1 MRARSIFI
9 TGAFGYLGRR
19 VVECIDP
26 RNFGGV
32 RKLERGRDLL
42 APATYADALAGCDT
56 VIHLAAV
63 TGKRKRAEYF
73 RVNRDG
79 TGALVEACRRAGV
92 RNFLHVSTIAVKYP
106 GLERYP
112 YAQAKLEAEEI
123 VRKSGLRYAIVR
135 PTMIFGRGAP
145 VLANLTKLA
154 LAPVI
159 PVFGDGRAKMQ
170 PVYVDD
176 VARWIASAVES
187 DELRDEI
194 VELGGSEVLTMED
207 LLQRIRVARSGSR
220 GPVLHLPM
228 GIVEPA
234 VILAEAVVGPLMP
247 FTAGQLKALTND
259 GTADVVRAEL
269 LGVTECLRLSFVDEA
284 LRQECRTYTRY
295 LIGAEPSEY
304 VVSKYEE
311 FHRSAAAQPARS
323 GFDKLLL
330 KLSARSTWWT
340 RLADTYASRFFRGST
355 LRRKLVLLLGLLECA
370 PPSAAHLDAPGSRSV
385 VGAWIGLA
393 LSAVRYAVSLAASLM
408 LFAPLHLA
416 SASRR
421 GR

>member
-1 MRARSIFI
+1 MRERSVFI

-19 VVECIDP
+19 VVECVDP
-26 RNFGGV
+26 RNFGAV

-42 APATYADALAGCDT
+42 EPAAYADALAGCDT

-79 TGALVEACRRAGV
+79 TRALVEASRRAGV

-112 YAQAKLEAEEI
+112 YAQAKLEAEDI
-123 VRKSGLRYAIVR
+123 VRSSGLRYAIVR
-135 PTMIFGRGAP
+135 PTMIFGREAP
-145 VLANLTKLA
+145 VLANLAKLA

-159 PVFGDGRAKMQ
+159 PIFGDGRAKMQ

-187 DELRDEI
+187 DELHDEV
-194 VELGGSEVLTMED
+194 VELGGSEVLTLED
-207 LLQRIRVARSGSR
+207 LLQRIRVARRGKR

-228 GIVEPA
+228 GIMEPA
-234 VILAEAVVGPLMP
+234 VILAEAVVGSLMP

-259 GTADVVRAEL
+259 GTSDVVRSEM
-269 LGVTECLRLSFVDEA
+269 LGVAESLRLSFVDEA

-295 LIGAEPSEY
+295 LVGSEPSEY
-304 VVSKYEE
+304 VMSKYAE

-323 GFDKLLL
+323 GFDRLLL
-330 KLSARSTWWT
+330 KWSARSAWWT
-340 RLADTYASRFFRGST
+340 QPADTYASRFFRGST
-355 LRRKLVLLLGLLECA
+355 LRRRLVLLLGLLECA
-370 PPSAAHLDAPGSRSV
+370 PPSSTYLDAPGSRGV
-385 VGAWIGLA
+385 IGAWLGLA
-393 LSAVRYAVSLAASLM
+393 MSAVRYAASLAVSLL

-416 SASRR
+416 LASRR